1 MDFSFN
7 DDQQALIGLADQ
19 ILTEKATH
27 ESLRAI
33 ERAGTIRFD
42 ADLWSALGEAGLI
55 GVAVPE
61 EFGGSGMG
69 FLEVAAIVEKVG
81 KTVAPVPYLETTVFG
96 VLPIVAHGTT
106 KQKQALLPKLGT
118 GELIVTAALL
128 ENLRE
133 PAEPGLVARADGDEF
148 VLDGSKIAV
157 RAGQLADKLL
167 VPAKTDGGVTVFL
180 VDRLAAGVVVQ
191 ELETT
196 TRQPEADLVFSG
208 VRVSAGDVLGT
219 VDGGAAIVSELV
231 LLGNAALC
239 AYAVGICEEALAMTA
254 EYTKTRKQFDQPIA
268 MFQAVGH
275 RMADAYIDTEAVRLT
290 ARQAAWRIG
299 AGLPSEAAVAIA
311 KYYASA
317 GGDRIVHAAQHLH
330 GGVGVDRDYPLHRFF
345 LAARHLQ
352 LSLGGETRQL
362 QNLGR
367 LLAREGYA

>member
-1 MDFSFN
+1 
-7 DDQQALIGLADQ
+7 
-19 ILTEKATH
+19 
-27 ESLRAI
+27 
-33 ERAGTIRFD
+33 
-42 ADLWSALGEAGLI
+42 
-55 GVAVPE
+55 
-61 EFGGSGMG
+61 
-69 FLEVAAIVEKVG
+69 
-81 KTVAPVPYLETTVFG
+81 
-96 VLPIVAHGTT
+96 
-106 KQKQALLPKLGT
+106 
-118 GELIVTAALL
+118 ELM
-128 ENLRE
+128 
-133 PAEPGLVARADGDEF
+133 
-148 VLDGSKIAV
+148 
-157 RAGQLADKLL
+157 
-167 VPAKTDGGVTVFL
+167 
-180 VDRLAAGVVVQ
+180 
-191 ELETT
+191 
-196 TRQPEADLVFSG
+196 
-208 VRVSAGDVLGT
+208 
-219 VDGGAAIVSELV
+219 

-275 RMADAYIDTEAVRLT
+275 RMADAYIDTEALRLT

-311 KYYASA
+311 KYYASV

>member
-42 ADLWSALGEAGLI
+42 AELWRALGEAGLI

-61 EFGGSGMG
+61 AFGGSGMG
-69 FLEVAAIVEKVG
+69 FLEVAAIVEKIG
-81 KTVAPVPYLETTVFG
+81 KTVAPVPYLETMVFG
-96 VLPIVAHGTT
+96 VLPIAAHGTAE
-106 KQKQALLPKLGT
+106 QKQALLPKLAT
-118 GELIVTAALL
+118 GELIATAALL
-128 ENLRE
+128 EELRE
-133 PAEPGLVARADGDEF
+133 PTEPGLVARADGSDF
-148 VLDGSKIAV
+148 VLDGIKICV
-157 RAGQLADKLL
+157 RAGQIADKLL
-167 VPAKTDGGVTVFL
+167 VPAKTAGGVTVFL
-180 VDRLAAGVVVQ
+180 VDRAAEGIAVQ

-196 TRQPEADLVFSG
+196 TRQPEADLTFSG
-208 VRVSAGDVLGT
+208 VRVAASGVLGT
-219 VDGGAAIVSELV
+219 VDGGVAIVEELV

-275 RMADAYIDTEAVRLT
+275 RVADAYIDTEAVRLT

-299 AGLPSEAAVAIA
+299 AGLPSEEAVAIA

-352 LSLGGETRQL
+352 MTFGGETRQL

-367 LLAREGYA
+367 LLAK